1 MLAREGCLAGGDA
14 AGRVKRHQ
22 GGERVG
28 ECPASSC
35 PSRLVDGE
43 RIRFARCLCIPTL
56 HSSFPYCGGR
66 RRFALRLLFP
76 ACHVHSG
83 RSAGHCRLQRG
94 RVHRAKPSPCH
105 TPPARRPPILT
116 QTHTASLLCRA
127 RLLTR
132 AEAGFCK
139 AAAQPADGHHQQRCA
154 QHERLQCTALCRE
167 QPRCRAQHDHVRGPR
182 SLLMLWA
189 GVLALGVALRPP
201 DMHLQSSP
209 PSASGGTRWSSRH

>member
-1 MLAREGCLAGGDA
+1 MPLGVSSAIKAANLWGNALPAPAPRGWSTGRGFVLHDA
-14 AGRVKRHQ
+14 SLSLPSTPHFPIAEVAVASPCACFSRHAM
-22 GGERVG
+22 
-28 ECPASSC
+28 CTA
-35 PSRLVDGE
+35 
-43 RIRFARCLCIPTL
+43 
-56 HSSFPYCGGR
+56 GGR
-66 RRFALRLLFP
+66 RGIA
-76 ACHVHSG
+76 AC
-83 RSAGHCRLQRG
+83 SAGVCTAQNPRRAIHRRRQAPT
-94 RVHRAKPSPCH
+94 VH
-105 TPPARRPPILT
+105 T

-132 AEAGFCK
+132 AEAGFCE

-182 SLLMLWA
+182 SRLMLWA

-209 PSASGGTRWSSRH
+209 PSASGGTRWS